1 MRFGANK
8 VRSAAVR
15 YLPAMLAVAAATGV
29 GLRFQ
34 AFADAFEFT
43 PILSLQQFFTD
54 NVRAA
59 SGDSNRDPDGVT
71 VLSGT
76 VKSLVNTSRVRIAGE
91 ATLSY
96 EEFWA
101 TDSLDNVTANGFVAG
116 RGEVIEDVWFIDG
129 YAEKNDV
136 YVSPT
141 DGSVSGLEIGTGTL
155 QLQSYNV
162 SSMLVLNDLAGLVD
176 FSARGG
182 YAALHFDE
190 PVVGIPPALLSDI
203 EVKQVAGKITT
214 GNRASRYEVFGTG
227 EYLEADSGFEL
238 RNAVGGVFF
247 HVTKGITAIGRFGY
261 ERISDPL
268 FPMIRGNVWSLG
280 AKYQTGHGAS
290 FVQFEYGRR
299 FEDETYRGELS
310 VQVTPRIRV
319 LGTYRDALTPIQLTF
334 LRDIDDLYDT
344 DGNLSVP
351 EPSKQALPDLLIPD
365 TIVRDRD
372 IILTGEYLLGLRTVT
387 LRLQHSD
394 RFFPLLADDE
404 KYFAANLTIDEQLSR
419 RLSYLVD
426 VEFLD
431 DYDAVLARPTT
442 KSYTARLSVSYEYKD
457 RFALTGGYATRIRT
471 TPGSDDVYENV
482 LRLGVSKTF

>member
-15 YLPAMLAVAAATGV
+15 YLPAVLAAAAVGV
-29 GLRFQ
+29 GLRSQ

-59 SGDSNRDPDGVT
+59 SGDSNRDPDAVT
-71 VLSGT
+71 VVSGT
-76 VKSLVNTSRVRIAGE
+76 VKTLVNTQRIRIAGE

-101 TDSLDNVTANGFVAG
+101 TDSLDNVTSNGFVAG
-116 RGEVIEDVWFIDG
+116 RGEVIEHVWFIDG

-136 YVSPT
+136 YISPT

-155 QLQSYNV
+155 QMQSYNV
-162 SSMLVLNDLAGLVD
+162 SSMLVLDDLAGLVD
-176 FSARGG
+176 FRARGG
-182 YAALHFDE
+182 YAAIHFDE
-190 PVVGIPPALLSDI
+190 PVVGVPPALLSDI
-203 EVKQVAGKITT
+203 EVKQIAGKITT

-238 RNAVGGVFF
+238 RNAVGGVYF
-247 HVTKGITAIGRFGY
+247 HVTKGITAIGRYGY

-268 FPMIRGNVWSLG
+268 FPTIRGNVWSLG
-280 AKYQTGHGAS
+280 ARYQTGHGAS
-290 FVQFEYGRR
+290 FMQFEYGRR
-299 FEDETYRGELS
+299 FDDETYRGELS

-319 LGTYRDALTPIQLTF
+319 LGTYLDTLAPIQLTF
-334 LRDIDDLYDT
+334 LRDLDDLYDAE
-344 DGNLSVP
+344 GNLAVP

-372 IILTGEYLLGLRTVT
+372 IILTGEYLLGLRTIT
-387 LRLQHSD
+387 LKLQHSD
-394 RFFPLLADDE
+394 RVFPLLADDE
-404 KYFAANLTIDEQLSR
+404 KYFAAYLTVDEQLSR
-419 RLSYLVD
+419 RLSYLLD
-426 VEFLD
+426 LEFLN

-442 KSYTARLSVSYEYKD
+442 TSYTARLGLSYEYKD
-457 RFALTGGYATRIRT
+457 RFALTGGYAMRIRT
-471 TPGSDDVYENV
+471 TPGSDDIYENV
-482 LRLGVSKTF
+482 LRFGVSKTF